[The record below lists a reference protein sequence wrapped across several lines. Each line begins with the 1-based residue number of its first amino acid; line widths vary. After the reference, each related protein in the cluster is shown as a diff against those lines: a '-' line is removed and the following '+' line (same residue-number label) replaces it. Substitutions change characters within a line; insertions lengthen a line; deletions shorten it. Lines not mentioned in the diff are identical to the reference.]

1 MGRHAPQGRVPRR
14 LPLGDPRRLLHRR
27 HRPPRAPPAGARPH
41 HGQVFLGRNQGLIAH
56 PAPPRAARPWLCPP
70 PPAEPPLRR
79 PTAHLPRSAP
89 RGPAPR
95 PADLALGCAASPKRC
110 KRSLPLPPARL
121 RAVTEPSERSRE
133 RPAVG
138 GAGRAGG
145 PGPTRPGVP
154 PGRQEGLVGSV
165 VGWSGAGISTRTA
178 CRASVWA
185 IGRRRSKG
193 QACSAAGPAAP
204 ARVAGAS
211 RAEARPQRKGRRRA
225 GSPRRKR
232 RRLACRHPSSPG
244 RQSEPLCGVTDGQ
257 CRPVGRRGPCLAI
270 SASHGLPG

>member
-1 MGRHAPQGRVPRR
+1 MGCHAPQGRVPRR

-110 KRSLPLPPARL
+110 KRPCLCLPRVSAPQRNPASARAIGPRWGGGGKSRRSRPDPARRSAGAPRGACGVSCRVVGRGYQHAHSLPRIRVGHRPPAIQGTGLQR
-121 RAVTEPSERSRE
+121 
-133 RPAVG
+133 G
-138 GAGRAGG
+138 
-145 PGPTRPGVP
+145 RPG
-154 PGRQEGLVGSV
+154 GS
-165 VGWSGAGISTRTA
+165 GTS
-178 CRASVWA
+178 
-185 IGRRRSKG
+185 GRRK
-193 QACSAAGPAAP
+193 
-204 ARVAGAS
+204 S
-211 RAEARPQRKGRRRA
+211 R
-225 GSPRRKR
+225 
-232 RRLACRHPSSPG
+232 
-244 RQSEPLCGVTDGQ
+244 
-257 CRPVGRRGPCLAI
+257 
-270 SASHGLPG
+270 

>member
-110 KRSLPLPPARL
+110 KRPCLCLPRVSAPQRNPASA
-121 RAVTEPSERSRE
+121 RANGPRW
-133 RPAVG
+133 G

-178 CRASVWA
+178 CRASVLA

-193 QACSAAGPAAP
+193 QACSAAGPARVSATARARGAP
-204 ARVAGAS
+204 WAS
-211 RAEARPQRKGRRRA
+211 RPSMRA
-225 GSPRRKR
+225 F
-232 RRLACRHPSSPG
+232 
-244 RQSEPLCGVTDGQ
+244 
-257 CRPVGRRGPCLAI
+257 
-270 SASHGLPG
+270 